1 MGPEIVWLLR
11 NVWPKDTPNLTGT
24 SLASVDDDEA
34 RRLVNAVEDV
44 KRELERYLADDVA
57 AHISLTPTRVGVVES
72 VRFFT
77 SGHSMNTDYLMM
89 ISGILGGNGG
99 VLELVEQR
107 YTIAAVEELGR
118 FSELPGLDLSRP
130 AG

>member
-11 NVWPKDTPNLTGT
+11 NVWPKDTPDLTGT

-44 KRELERYLADDVA
+44 KREFERYLAQDVA
-57 AHISLTPTRVGVVES
+57 PQISLSPTRVGVVES
-72 VRFFT
+72 VRLFN
-77 SGHSMNTDYLMM
+77 SEHSMNTDYLMM
-89 ISGILGGNGG
+89 ISGVLAGNGG
-99 VLELVEQR
+99 VLEMVEQR

-118 FSELPGLDLSRP
+118 FSEMPGLDLSRP

>member
-11 NVWPKDTPNLTGT
+11 NVWPKDTPDLTGT

-44 KRELERYLADDVA
+44 KREFERYLAEDVA
-57 AHISLTPTRVGVVES
+57 PHISLSPTRVGVVES
-72 VRFFT
+72 VRLFN
-77 SGHSMNTDYLMM
+77 SEHSMNTDYLMM
-89 ISGILGGNGG
+89 ISGVLAGNGG
-99 VLELVEQR
+99 VLEMVEQR

-118 FSELPGLDLSRP
+118 FSEMPGLDLSRP

>member
-44 KRELERYLADDVA
+44 KREFERYLAEDVA
-57 AHISLTPTRVGVVES
+57 PHISRSPTRVGVVES
-72 VRFFT
+72 VRLFT
-77 SGHSMNTDYLMM
+77 SEHSMNTDYLMM
-89 ISGILGGNGG
+89 ISGVLSGNGG
-99 VLELVEQR
+99 VVEMVERR

-118 FSELPGLDLSRP
+118 FSEMPGLDLSAS

>member
-11 NVWPKDTPNLTGT
+11 NVWPKDTPDLTGT

-44 KRELERYLADDVA
+44 KREFERYLAQDVA
-57 AHISLTPTRVGVVES
+57 PHISLSPTRVGVVES
-72 VRFFT
+72 VRLFN
-77 SGHSMNTDYLMM
+77 SEHSMNTDYLLM
-89 ISGILGGNGG
+89 ISGVLAGNGG
-99 VLELVEQR
+99 VLEMVEQR

-118 FSELPGLDLSRP
+118 FSEMPGLDLSRP

>member
-11 NVWPKDTPNLTGT
+11 NVWPKDTPDLTGT

-44 KRELERYLADDVA
+44 KREFERYLAQDVA
-57 AHISLTPTRVGVVES
+57 PHISLSPTRVGVVES
-72 VRFFT
+72 VRLFN
-77 SGHSMNTDYLMM
+77 SEHSMNTDYLMM
-89 ISGILGGNGG
+89 ISGVLAGNGG
-99 VLELVEQR
+99 VLEMVEQR

-118 FSELPGLDLSRP
+118 FSEMPGLDLSRP
-130 AG
+130 GG

>member
-11 NVWPKDTPNLTGT
+11 NVWPKDTPDLTGT

-44 KRELERYLADDVA
+44 KREFERYLAQDVA
-57 AHISLTPTRVGVVES
+57 PHISLSPTRVGVVES
-72 VRFFT
+72 VRLFN
-77 SGHSMNTDYLMM
+77 SEHSMNTDYLMM
-89 ISGILGGNGG
+89 ISGVLAGNGG
-99 VLELVEQR
+99 VLEMGEQR

-118 FSELPGLDLSRP
+118 FSEMPGLDLSRP

>member
-11 NVWPKDTPNLTGT
+11 NVWPKDTPDLTGT

-44 KRELERYLADDVA
+44 KREFERYLAQDVA
-57 AHISLTPTRVGVVES
+57 PHISLSPTRVGVVES
-72 VRFFT
+72 VRLFN
-77 SGHSMNTDYLMM
+77 SEHSMNTDYLMM
-89 ISGILGGNGG
+89 ISGVLAGNGG
-99 VLELVEQR
+99 VLEMVERR

-118 FSELPGLDLSRP
+118 FSEMPGLDLSRP

>member
-11 NVWPKDTPNLTGT
+11 NVWPKDTPDLTGT

-34 RRLVNAVEDV
+34 RRLVNADEDV
-44 KRELERYLADDVA
+44 KREFERYLAQDVA
-57 AHISLTPTRVGVVES
+57 PHISLSPTRVGVVES
-72 VRFFT
+72 VRLFN
-77 SGHSMNTDYLMM
+77 SEHSMNTDYLMM
-89 ISGILGGNGG
+89 ISGVLAGNGG
-99 VLELVEQR
+99 VLEMVEQR

-118 FSELPGLDLSRP
+118 FSEMPGLDLSRP

>member
-11 NVWPKDTPNLTGT
+11 NVWPKDTPDLTGT

-44 KRELERYLADDVA
+44 KREFERYLAQDVA
-57 AHISLTPTRVGVVES
+57 PHISLSPTRVGVVES
-72 VRFFT
+72 VRLFN
-77 SGHSMNTDYLMM
+77 SEHSMNTDYLMM
-89 ISGILGGNGG
+89 ISGVLAGNGG
-99 VLELVEQR
+99 VLEMVEQR

-118 FSELPGLDLSRP
+118 FSEMPGLDLSRP